1 MVPVEIPIIDDAIV
15 ESLETFTVSLVHDP
29 DDPIDEVMIDPDAAT
44 VFILDN
50 EIGKAI
56 ISIVVTLSNFQ

>member
-1 MVPVEIPIIDDAIV
+1 M
-15 ESLETFTVSLVHDP
+15 SLVHDP

-44 VFILDN
+44 VSILDN
-50 EIGKAI
+50 DIRKAI